1 MLNCQNIM
9 LLIRLKPGYPQRILA
24 GIRQYAI
31 GFDHWMWLGVSP
43 ELKAIDLINKR
54 RPDGII
60 GTIRTPQIAQAISRL
75 NIPSVDVGGFLQHPP
90 GASVGADNIK
100 VGAAAA
106 EYFLNKQY
114 RHFAFVGPQNV
125 YFSRQRH
132 RGFADV
138 LQTHGHAVDS
148 LFVNAFHDFS
158 NSQNQPVEWTGEIP
172 KVRQWLKQLGHRN
185 RPLAIF
191 CSHDEYALAVLSTCR
206 VLNLHVPDDI
216 AVLGTDDNDLVCALA
231 NPPLSSVHYNV
242 ESIGYQAAKLLDQ
255 MLSGQVKKP
264 QSLTVPPTAITVRG
278 STDRLLIS
286 DSDVATAMRLIR
298 SHINVRL
305 RVTDIVMATN
315 TSRRTLEM
323 KFKKYLGHGIHQEIL
338 RARVELAKKLMRETD
353 LPLKAISAR
362 AGFMDRNR
370 MLLAFRTLTGMSP
383 GVFRDQLGR
392 ISSYTAELP
401 EQRDS
406 QRDAIVNVTA
416 ESTTRH

>member
-1 MLNCQNIM
+1 MLHRQNIM
-9 LLIRLKPGYPQRILA
+9 LLIRLKPGYPQRILT

-31 GFDHWMWLGVSP
+31 GFDHWIWQGVSP
-43 ELKAIDLINKR
+43 ELKAVELINKR

-60 GTIRTPQIAQAISRL
+60 GTIRTPQIAQAIVRL
-75 NIPSVDVGGFLQHPP
+75 KIPSVDVGGFLRNPP
-90 GASVGADNIK
+90 GGRVGADNIQ

-114 RHFAFVGPQNV
+114 RHFAFVGADNV
-125 YFSRQRH
+125 YFSQQRYQ
-132 RGFADV
+132 GFAEV
-138 LQTHGHAVDS
+138 LQAHGHVVES

-158 NSQNQPVEWTGEIP
+158 SSQNQPVEWTGEIP
-172 KVRQWLKQLGHRN
+172 KVRHWLKRLGHRQ

-206 VLNLHVPDDI
+206 VLNMHVPDDI

-255 MLSGQVKKP
+255 MLSGQVKRP
-264 QSLTVPPTAITVRG
+264 QSLTVPPTAITVRE

-286 DSDVATAMRLIR
+286 DSDVATAMRIIR
-298 SHINVRL
+298 SHINGRL
-305 RVTDIVMATN
+305 RVTDIIHATN
-315 TSRRTLEM
+315 TSRRSLEL
-323 KFKKYLGHGIHQEIL
+323 KFKKHLGHGIHQEIL
-338 RARVELAKKLMRETD
+338 RSRVELAKKLMRETD

-370 MLLAFRTLTGMSP
+370 MLLAFRAMTGMSP
-383 GVFRDQLGR
+383 GVFRNQLGQV
-392 ISSYTAELP
+392 SSYTAELSG
-401 EQRDS
+401 QREL
-406 QRDAIVNVTA
+406 QRDAIVNVATGSTA
-416 ESTTRH
+416 RH